1 MWVFHDRKMKPR
13 SGGVA
18 FSWRNTTDREIPKI
32 LREKKKDGQIDIF
45 LSFYSDGNSPSAHT
59 EKLFSNFPVSVLYF
73 RVVYSPSVSSSASC
87 KQILLIRCTQ
97 PRRLNSTIDI
107 PTYYTGSIYYDMSC
121 MYSTIHIRS
130 SFIYIHKGRHQPEW
144 FTSRRSN
151 NIAQSQL
158 YGWVQGENKKV

>member
-1 MWVFHDRKMKPR
+1 VEWHFRDEILPIGKFQKSSGKRKKMGKLIFFCRFILTVIPR
-13 SGGVA
+13 RHTQ
-18 FSWRNTTDREIPKI
+18 RNYFP
-32 LREKKKDGQIDIF
+32 IF
-45 LSFYSDGNSPSAHT
+45 LSVFYI
-59 EKLFSNFPVSVLYF
+59 SVW
-73 RVVYSPSVSSSASC
+73 VYSPSVSSSASC

-107 PTYYTGSIYYDMSC
+107 PTYYTGSVYYDMSC